1 MADPDTPD
9 KEETSGEDSPRGPP
23 QEDPPHADRQNVDL
37 RVEDRR
43 QDPRPDLQVA
53 RLLAHLL
60 GPLLARLLAHLLGP
74 LVDLHLGHHS
84 VLQQMPLSTIKWRIC
99 QMIPLHQSP

>member
-23 QEDPPHADRQNVDL
+23 SRGPPSRGPPNVD
-37 RVEDRR
+37 RPVEGRR
-43 QDPRPDLQVA
+43 QDPRPDLQAA

-60 GPLLARLLAHLLGP
+60 DPLLDRLLDRLVDHLLGP
-74 LVDLHLGHHS
+74 LVDPHLATTPS
-84 VLQQMPLSTIKWRIC
+84 SRRCLCRQQSRGFVG
-99 QMIPLHQSP
+99 